1 MNEIRGFKG
10 FDKDLKC
17 KGFQYEVGQ
26 TYQMEGLPKLCTRG
40 YHFSPTLKQAMTF
53 YPQGKDNRWCEVLAI
68 GDIEVASD
76 KIVTNHVKIVR
87 EITASDICAEI
98 DGINLLLLKDACNN
112 GGIICGSLALKM
124 QGFDLCRPIKDID
137 FIFPDEQSVNNVFK
151 TFEIAALGSVI
162 HESNRNV
169 SGRRAFYDREYS
181 KTYDVFIKNDTY
193 REVSYYGEK
202 LKVSDPLKIWNE
214 KLRYA
219 FGGSMKHANDFHKF
233 SHRLSFLLVV
243 TDKVSSESDVMSF

>member
-1 MNEIRGFKG
+1 MSEIRGFKG

-26 TYQMEGLPKLCTRG
+26 TYKIDESPKLCSRG
-40 YHFSPTLKQAMTF
+40 YHFSPTLKQAMVF
-53 YPQGKDNRWCEVLAI
+53 YPQKDGNRWCEVLAI
-68 GDIEVASD
+68 GEFELATD
-76 KIVTNHVKIVR
+76 KVVTNHIKIIR
-87 EITASDICAEI
+87 EITYSDVCAEI
-98 DGINLLLLKDACNN
+98 EGINLLLLKDVCTH

-124 QGFDLCRPIKDID
+124 QGFDLGRPIKDVD

-169 SGRRAFYDREYS
+169 SGRRAFYDKEYG

-193 REVSYYGEK
+193 KEVSYYGEK
-202 LKVSDPLKIWNE
+202 LKVADPLKIWNE

-219 FGGSMKHANDFHKF
+219 FGGSIKHANDFHKF
-233 SHRLSFLLVV
+233 SNRLSFFLIVK
-243 TDKVSSESDVMSF
+243 DKVSSESDVLCF